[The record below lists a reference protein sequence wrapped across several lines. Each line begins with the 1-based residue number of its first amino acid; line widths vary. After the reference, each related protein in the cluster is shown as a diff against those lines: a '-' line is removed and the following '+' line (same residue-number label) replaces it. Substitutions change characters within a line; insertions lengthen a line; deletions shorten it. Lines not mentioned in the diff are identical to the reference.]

1 MSKRQP
7 RRFPPV
13 SGPFGWAGIVFV
25 VAALLSDMAAA
36 VFMVLLVVNRDGR
49 FLLPLIIGFFL
60 TFPLLG
66 VALALW
72 LIGMKRAGTL
82 RPSSMPKD
90 RQRQMF
96 GTFAVMNLGALLGIG
111 GFI

>member
-1 MSKRQP
+1 MSEARP

-13 SGPFGWAGIVFV
+13 SGPFGWAGVLFAGAALV
-25 VAALLSDMAAA
+25 SDLVAAL
-36 VFMVLLVVNRDGR
+36 FMVLLVANRDGR
-49 FLLPLIIGFFL
+49 FVLPLVIAFFL

-72 LIGMKRAGTL
+72 LIGSKRAGTF

-90 RQRQMF
+90 RQRQLLTTM
-96 GTFAVMNLGALLGIG
+96 AALNLVGLAGVG
-111 GFI
+111 